1 MLGENSA
8 SLSGLWLNHCHVEPE
23 MCRNVPTMPLIA
35 TAVTAPFC
43 LTSAS
48 KQ

>member
-1 MLGENSA
+1 MVRENNE
-8 SLSGLWLNHCHVEPE
+8 SLSGLWLNCCHVEPD

-35 TAVTAPFC
+35 TAVIAPFC